1 MVYFDNTTNVLQ
13 FNKMCIKYK
22 NNDCSVFING
32 VKVHEDNSATIPSNL
47 NTLIMAGFTN
57 GTYAFQGNLKSLAVF
72 KEALTDEELAQITS
86 ATQQEVFYQMR
97 DRMNIKNYDY
107 YEFGDYTTRLKKLF

>member
-1 MVYFDNTTNVLQ
+1 MFCSLTKCD
-13 FNKMCIKYK
+13 IKYK

-57 GTYAFQGNLKSLAVF
+57 GNYAFQGNLKSVIAF
-72 KEALTDEELAQITS
+72 
-86 ATQQEVFYQMR
+86 
-97 DRMNIKNYDY
+97 
-107 YEFGDYTTRLKKLF
+107 